1 MNSCS
6 NFIIWAL
13 LAIQFLKQMEKEYNK
28 GNINKQAYNLLKED
42 IKWLLVNLWMTPS
55 KLFKFVLLPLIIFV
69 LSERFLLK
77 SVDTSTIRNINYVVF
92 SLLVVVSVLLGYKNY
107 TTNERKFIWYLI
119 SILIVVGSVFY
130 IYTIYSLSHFGF

>member
-1 MNSCS
+1 
-6 NFIIWAL
+6 
-13 LAIQFLKQMEKEYNK
+13 
-28 GNINKQAYNLLKED
+28 
-42 IKWLLVNLWMTPS
+42 MTPS